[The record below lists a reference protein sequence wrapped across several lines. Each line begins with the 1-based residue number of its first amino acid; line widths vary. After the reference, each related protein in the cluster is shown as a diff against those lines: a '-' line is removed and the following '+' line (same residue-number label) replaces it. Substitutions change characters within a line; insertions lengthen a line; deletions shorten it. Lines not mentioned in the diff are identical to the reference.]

1 MNKNWRFVAKNCR
14 AGGALGVALAI
25 VGTAACANPV
35 NGAVTPAASALA
47 PTSGPASR
55 SDNPF
60 ASLNQCQLVDQI
72 LTGQGFPPAQ
82 PSVADSSRS
91 CRSKKESQNAAI
103 DPATEVGVALQNGQK
118 YTDNIQNLNSAH
130 NGNIDGRKLIEQR
143 DLLGSPGGC
152 QIGMEV
158 GPNARALVIVLIGD
172 DTAAACKKA
181 EDVATALDKLLPRN

>member
-1 MNKNWRFVAKNCR
+1 MTKTRR
-14 AGGALGVALAI
+14 AVRLLSAAFAL
-25 VGTAACANPV
+25 VGTAACSNPV
-35 NGAVTPAASALA
+35 DGSATPSASAPA
-47 PTSGPASR
+47 PASSPASS

-60 ASLNQCQLVDQI
+60 SSLNQCQLVDKI
-72 LTGQGFPPAQ
+72 LAGQGFPPAQ
-82 PSVADSSRS
+82 PSVADSNRS
-91 CRSKKESQNAAI
+91 CRTKKMSENAAK
-103 DPATEVGVALQNGQK
+103 DPAAEVGIALQNGQK
-118 YTDNIQNLNSAH
+118 YTENIQNPNSAH

-181 EDVATALDKLLPRN
+181 EEVATALDKMLPRN

>member
-1 MNKNWRFVAKNCR
+1 MARNRR
-14 AGGALGVALAI
+14 ATRALSITLAI
-25 VGTAACANPV
+25 VGTAACGNPV
-35 NGAVTPAASALA
+35 NGAATPTASTLA
-47 PTSGPASR
+47 PASSPASS

-72 LTGQGFPPAQ
+72 LAGQGFPPAT
-82 PSVADSSRS
+82 PSVADSKRS
-91 CRSKKESQNAAI
+91 CRSEKTSDNAAK
-103 DPATEVGVALQNGQK
+103 DPAAEVGIALQNGQK
-118 YTDNIQNLNSAH
+118 YTDNIQNPNSAH
-130 NGNIDGRKLIEQR
+130 EGNVDGRKLIEQR

-181 EDVATALDKLLPRN
+181 EDVATALDKRLPRS